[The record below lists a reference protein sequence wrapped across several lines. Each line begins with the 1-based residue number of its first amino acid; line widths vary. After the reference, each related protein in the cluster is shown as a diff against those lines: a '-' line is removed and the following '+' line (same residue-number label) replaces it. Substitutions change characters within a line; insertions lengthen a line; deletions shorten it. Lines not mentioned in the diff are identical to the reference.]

1 MFSLF
6 FKWQRNLKEPLFYA
20 LFPFLFPLIFQ
31 RVRIFSFGE
40 GQLFL
45 ELQKNGNFSI
55 HCDFFSLVSLQF
67 SHLVALKIKEC

>member
-1 MFSLF
+1 MK
-6 FKWQRNLKEPLFYA
+6 FKRASILC

-31 RVRIFSFGE
+31 HVRIFSFRD

-55 HCDFFSLVSLQF
+55 HCGFFSLVSLQF